1 MIANATTKASES
13 LSGIRKAA
21 MLLILLGDKA
31 SAEIIK
37 QLSEDEVQLVSRE
50 IARLDSI
57 SSENAEV
64 LLEEFYQMNMA
75 HDFVVRGGIDYAK
88 KMLQSRLR
96 SRGRET
102 SDRQDRK
109 GCRRRIRQPGHSSE
123 GRPATACQIHPQR
136 TPADDCSRSFALEC
150 LARGRFAGF
159 AAV

>member
-1 MIANATTKASES
+1 MIANATPRRPKS

-57 SSENAEV
+57 SSENAEA

-75 HDFVVRGGIDYAK
+75 HDFVVRGGLDYAK
-88 KMLQSRLR
+88 KDAAIRPSGPR
-96 SRGRET
+96 SR
-102 SDRQDRK
+102 K
-109 GCRRRIRQPGHSSE
+109 G
-123 GRPATACQIHPQR
+123 
-136 TPADDCSRSFALEC
+136 
-150 LARGRFAGF
+150 
-159 AAV
+159 